1 MHEAALLPKDLLAI
15 ARRCK
20 KESQLWFCVV
30 FDDVVLFEKCSLTTS
45 VGGGLSE
52 QSLWDQE
59 GRHQQPL
66 PDQVQTR
73 NLCEIRLEGVASAVA
88 GTNQ

>member
-1 MHEAALLPKDLLAI
+1 MKPHFYPRIYWQLLDT
-15 ARRCK
+15 ARRRVSCG
-20 KESQLWFCVV
+20 

-45 VGGGLSE
+45 VGAGLSE

-73 NLCEIRLEGVASAVA
+73 NLREIRLEGVASAKA